1 MRSTAIT
8 VACMVL
14 MGFALSPGL
23 GGEPLADAPPLE
35 QPASQAQ
42 ADQQIAPPGSAAE
55 MGPFK
60 DLQDDGGSGQDAS
73 DTCAQ
78 PNPIIGLDQL
88 AEGEL
93 FPDEDEADA
102 WGVDVATEDVGEKA
116 FVLLDPKVEGFEFV
130 LEVWTP
136 GCAERLAS
144 GATHGTALELTFTP
158 EVDGIYTYKVTL
170 ALETGVPAQ
179 ASQTL
184 AVHADMGPKPC
195 APFCYSV
202 GA

>member
-1 MRSTAIT
+1 MRSTAVT
-8 VACMVL
+8 MACMVL
-14 MGFALSPGL
+14 MGFALSPVL
-23 GGEPLADAPPLE
+23 GDQPLADALPIE
-35 QPASQAQ
+35 QPSTQPQ
-42 ADQQIAPPGSAAE
+42 ADQQTSSPGGAAE

-60 DLQDDGGSGQDAS
+60 DLQDDGRSGKDAS

-78 PNPIIGLDQL
+78 PAPIIGLDQL

-93 FPDEDEADA
+93 FPDEDPMDA
-102 WGVDVATEDVGEKA
+102 WGVDVTAEDIGEKG
-116 FVLLDPKVEGFEFV
+116 FVLLDPKVDGFEFV

-136 GCAERLAS
+136 GCAELVAS
-144 GATHGTALELTFTP
+144 GATHGTPLELTFTP

-179 ASQTL
+179 ASQAL
-184 AVHADMGPKPC
+184 AVHVGMGPKPC